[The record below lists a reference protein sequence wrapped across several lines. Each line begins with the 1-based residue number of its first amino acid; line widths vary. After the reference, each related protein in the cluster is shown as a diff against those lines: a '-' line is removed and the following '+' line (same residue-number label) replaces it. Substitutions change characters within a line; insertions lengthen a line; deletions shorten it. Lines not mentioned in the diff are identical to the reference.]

1 MIKKYTY
8 GKPIQTDATVIPL
21 NATVGMPAPF
31 TVTETETGVQFAYAM
46 DRDDAVFGLGEQ
58 LRGMNKRGWIYESWN
73 YDDPSITE
81 GRSCLYGAHNFILI
95 FGKKTF
101 GAFFD
106 CGGKVTFDI
115 GYSDPDLLTVCA
127 KDVDVYVIEGENA
140 LDIVKKFRT
149 LIGPSYIPPKWA
161 FGYAQSKWGY
171 KCEADI
177 RTVYEGY
184 RREDIPLDMIYL
196 DIDYM
201 QDYKDFTVN
210 VERYPDLPALSAELK
225 ADGVYLVP
233 IIDAAVKV
241 QAGYS
246 VYEEGVEKGYF
257 CTDKEGEPFV
267 IGVWPGDSLL
277 PDVLNPAARLW
288 FGSQYKALLDQGIEG
303 FWNDMNEPAIFYSKT
318 RLQSALG
325 EVAKAVGKNLQVEE
339 FNEVTGNFH
348 HLANSLADY
357 DSFYH
362 NAPDGRHV
370 HTDAHNLYGYNMTR
384 GAAEYFEEYAPDRR
398 FLLFSR
404 SSYIGLHRYAGIWTG
419 DNCSWWSHLK
429 HNIAMM
435 PGLDMCGFLY
445 AGADLGGHGDRT
457 TEELMLRWLAFGIFE
472 PLLRNHATQGTRD
485 QEFYIFKDKKA
496 FRNLLGIRYSIL
508 PYLYSEFVTCAK
520 NGGMLSRPLCFDYP
534 DDARARTVEDQLLIG
549 DSIMIAPVI
558 EQNARGRYVYVPA
571 RMKMIRMKA
580 GDRYTERIVEKGEY
594 YIEVPLDEIVFFLKE
609 GKVMPL
615 AKPAKNVAS
624 LDEEHLTWLKFISEP
639 TQYRICRDDGFSKS
653 SLENFETVTVEP

>member
-1 MIKKYTY
+1 MIRKYTY
-8 GKPIQTDATVIPL
+8 GHPVKTDATVVPL
-21 NATVGMPAPF
+21 TPSSDMPTPF
-31 TVTETETGVQFAYAM
+31 AVCEGESGVTFTYEMQKE
-46 DRDDAVFGLGEQ
+46 DAVFGLGEQ

-81 GRSCLYGAHNFILI
+81 GRSCLYAAHNFILI
-95 FGKKTF
+95 FGEKTF

-115 GYSDPDLLTVCA
+115 GFTDPDLLTVTA
-127 KDVDVYVIEGENA
+127 RDVDVYLIEGESA
-140 LDIVKKFRT
+140 LDVVKKFRT

-171 KCEADI
+171 KCEEDI

-184 RREDIPLDMIYL
+184 RDSGIPLDMVYL

-210 VERYPDLPALSAELK
+210 KERYPDLPALSAELK

-241 QAGYS
+241 QEGYS
-246 VYEEGVEKGYF
+246 VYDEGVEKGYF
-257 CTDKEGEPFV
+257 CTDGEGQPFIV
-267 IGVWPGDSLL
+267 GVWPGDSVL
-277 PDVLNPAARLW
+277 PDVLNPEARLW

-303 FWNDMNEPAIFYSKT
+303 FWNDMNEPATFYSKT
-318 RLQSALG
+318 RLTQAVE

-339 FNEVTGNFH
+339 YNELLGNFYK
-348 HLANSLADY
+348 LANNTGDHA
-357 DSFYH
+357 SFYH
-362 NAPDGRHV
+362 NAEDGRHV
-370 HTDAHNLYGYNMTR
+370 HTDVHNLYGYYMTR

-435 PGLDMCGFLY
+435 PNLDMCGFLY

-472 PLLRNHATQGTRD
+472 PLLRNHATQGTRE
-485 QEFYIFKDKKA
+485 QEFYVFKDREA
-496 FRNLLGIRYSIL
+496 FRNLLGIRYAIL
-508 PYLYSEFVTCAK
+508 PYLYSEFVRCAL
-520 NGGMLSRPLCFDYP
+520 GGAMLSRPLCFDYP
-534 DDARARTVEDQLLIG
+534 ADRRARTVEDQLLIG
-549 DSIMIAPVI
+549 DSVMIAPVI
-558 EQNARGRYVYVPA
+558 EQNARGRYVYLPE
-571 RMKMIRMKA
+571 RMKLIRMKA
-580 GDRYTERIVEKGEY
+580 GDRYTERVVEKGEY
-594 YIEVPLDEIVFFLKE
+594 YIEVPLDEIVFFLRE

-639 TQYRICRDDGFSKS
+639 TTFKLCRDDGFSKS
-653 SLENFETVTVEP
+653 SLENIETVTVEP

>member
-1 MIKKYTY
+1 MIRKYTY
-8 GKPIQTDATVIPL
+8 GKPVQTDATVIPVST
-21 NATVGMPAPF
+21 ASGMPAPF
-31 TVTETETGVQFAYAM
+31 TVTETECGEIFVYEM
-46 DRDDAVFGLGEQ
+46 DKADAVFGLGEQ
-58 LRGMNKRGWIYESWN
+58 LRGMNKRGWIYDSWN

-95 FGKKTF
+95 FGKKMF

-115 GYSDPDLLTVCA
+115 GYGDPDLLTVSA
-127 KDVDVYVIEGENA
+127 KDTDVYIIEGDSA
-140 LDIVKKFRT
+140 LDIVKQFRT
-149 LIGPSYIPPKWA
+149 LIGQSYIPPKWA

-177 RTVYEGY
+177 REVFEGY
-184 RREDIPLDMIYL
+184 KKNGLPLDMIYL

-210 VERYPDLPALSAELK
+210 KERFPDLAALSAEFK
-225 ADGVYLVP
+225 SEGVRLVP

-241 QAGYS
+241 EEGYS
-246 VYEEGVEKGYF
+246 VYDEGVEKGYF
-257 CTDKEGEPFV
+257 CTDAEGKPFV
-267 IGVWPGDSLL
+267 VGVWPGDSVL
-277 PDVLNPAARLW
+277 PDVLNPEARLW
-288 FGSQYKALLDQGIEG
+288 FGSQYKALLDRGIEG
-303 FWNDMNEPAIFYSKT
+303 FWNDMNEPATFYSKGT
-318 RLQSALG
+318 LQHALA

-339 FNEVTGNFH
+339 YNEVTGNFH
-348 HLANSLADY
+348 RLANNPADH

-362 NAPDGRHV
+362 NAADGRHV
-370 HTDAHNLYGYNMTR
+370 HTDVHNLYGYNMTR
-384 GAAEYFEEYAPDRR
+384 GAAEYFAEYAPDKR

-419 DNCSWWSHLK
+419 DNCSWWSHLR

-485 QEFYIFKDKKA
+485 QEFYVFKNKRA
-496 FRNLLGIRYSIL
+496 FRDLLGIRYAIL
-508 PYLYSEFVTCAK
+508 PYLYSEFVRCAK
-520 NGGMLSRPLCFDYP
+520 TGDMLSRPLCFDYP
-534 DDARARTVEDQLLIG
+534 DDRRARTVEDQLLIG
-549 DSIMIAPVI
+549 GSIMIAPVV
-558 EQNARGRYVYVPA
+558 EQNADGRYVYLPA

-580 GDRYTERIVEKGEY
+580 GNRYTERIVEKGEY
-594 YIEVPLDEIVFFLKE
+594 YIEVPLDEVVFFLRE

-615 AKPAKNVAS
+615 AKPAENVAS
-624 LDEEHLTWLKFISEP
+624 LDEEHLTWLKFI
-639 TQYRICRDDGFSKS
+639 TQPAQFTLCRDDGITKS
-653 SLENFETVTVEP
+653 SLEKIETVTVEP